1 MKDKAEKI
9 AWQIVP
15 GPDHIPVQ
23 SDPPWVREDIEDVL
37 RPLLAVLERA
47 VITMKCKCHQK
58 CIICEHQW
66 RIASHPDFPAEEPN
80 HADDCPVP
88 AALEVPK
95 S

>member
-1 MKDKAEKI
+1 MTDKAEKI

-23 SDPPWVREDIEDVL
+23 SDPPWIREDIIDVL

-47 VITMKCKCHQK
+47 VYEQRYGCTSRCR
-58 CIICEHQW
+58 ICGRTWW
-66 RIASHPDFPAEEPN
+66 RADEPN

-88 AALEVPK
+88 AALEVV
-95 S
+95 